1 MLAQNKIFAN
11 EKLMLVHLISF
22 IVITITATIFG
33 TILLTGV
40 LNKDKDDPDD
50 SYNEHQKRILLF
62 EIIVAYI
69 DGTADM
75 GVVVTMMIMFTKH
88 SLTISED
95 KQK

>member
-11 EKLMLVHLISF
+11 EKLMLIHLTSF
-22 IVITITATIFG
+22 IVITITASIFG
-33 TILLTGV
+33 TVLLTGV
-40 LNKDKDDPDD
+40 LERDPSGDFD
-50 SYNEHQKRILLF
+50 SMSEKQKRIILF

-69 DGTADM
+69 DGTAGM

-88 SLTISED
+88 SLTISEA

>member
-50 SYNEHQKRILLF
+50 SYNEH
-62 EIIVAYI
+62 
-69 DGTADM
+69 
-75 GVVVTMMIMFTKH
+75 
-88 SLTISED
+88 
-95 KQK
+95 